1 MGQRTFVKG
10 PQVKHFPPQ
19 METMLPEGSFNGKV
33 AFVTGGGTGLGK
45 GMTKKFVD
53 LGATVVISSRKQNV
67 LEATADEIM
76 STNPAGKVVP
86 IACDVRDPT
95 SVSEAINR
103 LQDLTG
109 KLPSICIN
117 NAAGNFISP
126 TERLSPNAFKTIV
139 EIVLLGSANVTLE
152 VGKRLIEADQGCAFL
167 GITTPYARTGSGYVT
182 PSACSKAGVEALYKS
197 LAAEWGKYGM
207 RFNIIAPGP
216 IYTEG
221 AFSRLLVNPK
231 SNAYEEEG
239 WKMIPIGRMG
249 EIEEIAN
256 LATFVSSDY
265 ASWLTG
271 AILDFDGGKNVATS
285 GEFNKLD
292 MYSKED
298 WDQIANL
305 IRTKAK
311 SS

>member
-1 MGQRTFVKG
+1 MLSLLNTAKKIKMLRKCISSMGQRTFVKG

-33 AFVTGGGTGLGK
+33 AFITGGGTGLGK

-152 VGKRLIEADQGCAFL
+152 VGKRLIEADQGLLRLFRFCRVYLIFVGCAFL

-182 PSACSKAGVEALYKS
+182 PSACSKVHIIYKLAICS
-197 LAAEWGKYGM
+197 LITAI
-207 RFNIIAPGP
+207 NI
-216 IYTEG
+216 
-221 AFSRLLVNPK
+221 
-231 SNAYEEEG
+231 G
-239 WKMIPIGRMG
+239 W
-249 EIEEIAN
+249 
-256 LATFVSSDY
+256 S
-265 ASWLTG
+265 
-271 AILDFDGGKNVATS
+271 
-285 GEFNKLD
+285 
-292 MYSKED
+292 
-298 WDQIANL
+298 
-305 IRTKAK
+305 
-311 SS
+311 